1 MNDEIEN
8 AEKIIKLTEAL
19 KPIEEN
25 ISNLEDKELVIKY
38 EMNYW
43 KRRKELIEVAILHLC
58 DKKKG

>member
-58 DKKKG
+58 DKKKD